1 MNVIQWT
8 SNQIKGSVCMTKRIK
23 GSCTTMLV
31 GKKASIDGSTIIARN
46 EDGAGPLN
54 PQKFVVVNPEDQPRH
69 YKSVLSQVEIDLPD
83 DPLRYTSTPDATDGH
98 GTWAAA
104 GINSANVAMTATE
117 TITSN
122 SRILGVD
129 PLVENGIGE
138 EDITTLTLPY
148 SHSARE
154 GVQRLGSLLEKYGTY
169 EMNAMAFSDKDEVW
183 YFESIGGHHWAAI
196 RIPDDAYVIAPNRL
210 NIDQF
215 NFNSDSTL
223 CSKDLSHMIQQYHMN
238 PDKDQVNLRHIFGSA
253 TIKDTRYNNPR
264 AWYGQKYFN
273 PEFDT
278 TPIDQDLPFIC
289 RTDKKISIEDMKF
302 VLSSHYQNTP
312 YDPYGTGTEAQKK
325 QFRPIGINRNQEL
338 HILQIRN
345 NVPDEIAGIHWLAF
359 GPNTFNSVVPFY
371 ANVTDTPEAYKNTT
385 GNCDPTNM
393 YWLPNVL
400 ALIGDNDFALY
411 EDQENLFEEHT
422 VAQCRNLQIKADQ
435 KAVAQSNLPAYLEKV
450 NNQMADIAK
459 TNSNTLLGQMLAL
472 GEPQMKLKFQL
483 ND

>member
-1 MNVIQWT
+1 
-8 SNQIKGSVCMTKRIK
+8 MTKRIK
-23 GSCTTMLV
+23 GSCTTILV
-31 GKKASIDGSTIIARN
+31 GKNASIDGSTMIARN

-54 PQKFVVVNPEDQPRH
+54 PQKFVVVQPADQPKH
-69 YKSVLSQVEIDLPD
+69 YKAVLSKVEIDLPD
-83 DPLRYTSTPDATDGH
+83 NPLRYTSTPDATDGH
-98 GTWAAA
+98 GIWAAA
-104 GINSANVAMTATE
+104 GINSDNVAMTATE

-129 PLVENGIGE
+129 PLVDDGIGE

-148 SHSARE
+148 IHSARE
-154 GVQRLGSLLEKYGTY
+154 GVERLGALLEQYGTY
-169 EMNAMAFSDKDEVW
+169 ELNAMAFSDKDEVW

-196 RIPDDAYVIAPNRL
+196 RIPDDAYVIAPNRM

-215 NFNSDSTL
+215 DFDSDDTL
-223 CSKDLSHMIQQYHMN
+223 YAKDLPEIIKTYHMN
-238 PDKDQVNLRHIFGSA
+238 PDTDQVNLRHIFGSA

-273 PEFDT
+273 PEFET

-289 RTDKKISIEDMKF
+289 RTSKKISIEDMKF

-312 YDPYGTGTEAQKK
+312 YDPYGTGTEDQKK

-345 NVPDEIAGIHWLAF
+345 DVPAEIAGIHWLAF
-359 GPNTFNSVVPFY
+359 GPNTFNAIVPFY
-371 ANVTDTPEAYKNTT
+371 ANINDTPTSYKNTT
-385 GNCDPTNM
+385 GDCNPANM

-400 ALIGDNDFALY
+400 ALMGDHNFGLY
-411 EDQENLFEEHT
+411 EDQENLFEENT
-422 VAQCRNLQIKADQ
+422 VAACRNLQIKTDQ
-435 KAVAQSNLPAYLEKV
+435 TATQQSDLPAYLEKV
-450 NNQMADIAK
+450 NQQMADI
-459 TNSNTLLGQMLAL
+459 TQQNSNKLLGQMLAL
-472 GEPQMKLKFQL
+472 GEPQMKLQFTL

>member
-1 MNVIQWT
+1 
-8 SNQIKGSVCMTKRIK
+8 MTKRIK

-54 PQKFVVVNPEDQPRH
+54 LQKFVVVNPDDQPRH
-69 YKSVLSQVEIDLPD
+69 YQSVLSKFNLDLPD
-83 DPLRYTSTPDATDGH
+83 NPLRYTSTPNAIDDEGI
-98 GTWAAA
+98 WAAA
-104 GINSANVAMTATE
+104 GINSENVAMTATE

-122 SRILGVD
+122 SRIQGVD
-129 PLVENGIGE
+129 PLVDDGLGE
-138 EDITTLTLPY
+138 EDITTITLPY
-148 SHSARE
+148 AHSARE
-154 GVQRLGSLLEKYGTY
+154 GVKRLGSLLEKYGTY

-183 YFESIGGHHWAAI
+183 YFESIGGHHWAAV

-215 NFNSDSTL
+215 DFDSDDTL
-223 CSKDLSHMIQQYHMN
+223 FAKDLPDMIEKYHMN

-289 RTDKKISIEDMKF
+289 RTDKKITIEDMKF

-325 QFRPIGINRNQEL
+325 QFPPIGINRNQEL

-345 NVPDEIAGIHWLAF
+345 DVPAEIAGIHWLAF
-359 GPNTFNSVVPFY
+359 GPNTFNAVVPFY

-385 GNCDPTNM
+385 ADCDPTNM
-393 YWLPNVL
+393 YWLPNVM

-422 VAQCRNLQIKADQ
+422 VAQCRSLQIKTDQAAAKQADL
-435 KAVAQSNLPAYLEKV
+435 SAYLEKI
-450 NNQMADIAK
+450 NNQMADIDQK
-459 TNSNTLLGQMLAL
+459 NSNVLLGQMLAL
-472 GEPQMKLKFQL
+472 GEARMKLQFTL